1 MTVFTGV
8 VKNVRQET
16 KVAKS
21 GKPYTHHYVVLAT
34 PAEGDIELNA
44 GFRNPYTVGEEIS
57 VNAEV
62 KFGSLQIIPPGAPS
76 GGGGAPAPAR
86 GRGYER
92 TFPVAI
98 DSPEMSIIRQSSLK
112 AAVELM
118 QYIEQTA
125 NPMTTDDAVEQAIRI
140 AYVLTEFASGQ
151 REAKAARG
159 E

>member
-1 MTVFTGV
+1 MTVYTGV
-8 VKNVRQET
+8 VKSVRQEQ
-16 KVAKS
+16 KIAKS
-21 GKPYTHHYVVLAT
+21 GKPYTHHYVMLAT
-34 PAEGDIELNA
+34 PTEGDVELNT
-44 GFRNPYTVGEEIS
+44 GFKNPFTVGEEIS

-62 KFGSLQIIPPGAPS
+62 KFGSLQVIPPGTPS
-76 GGGGAPAPAR
+76 GGPGTAPPAK

-112 AAVELM
+112 SAAELVASLNVEGDLDVATERTITM
-118 QYIEQTA
+118 
-125 NPMTTDDAVEQAIRI
+125 
-140 AYVLTEFASGQ
+140 AYKFTEFASGQ